1 MEYDFLTDW
10 IAQDEKLSNILIEI
24 RDTGIS
30 VEEQAELLF
39 CKVADLYN
47 LPKMPSDVEYSDEDD
62 TTNEDS
68 DYELTS
74 VFEELGLLK
83 LYCPEEDII
92 TLVLLALY
100 CVRNKINNDIDVVFE
115 KKYGKKNK
123 DCIGIGLRGLNSNV
137 EALLITKGKNWV
149 ELGCVALLKPLR
161 L

>member
-10 IAQDEKLSNILIEI
+10 IAQDEKLSNVLIEI
-24 RDTGIS
+24 RDGEDSI
-30 VEEQAELLF
+30 ENQAEKIF

-47 LPKMPSDVEYSDEDD
+47 LSKMPSDVEYDDEDE
-62 TTNEDS
+62 TINEDS

-100 CVRNKINNDIDVVFE
+100 CVRNKINNDVDVVFE

-123 DCIGIGLRGLNSNV
+123 NCIGIGFRGLNSNV
-137 EALLITKGKNWV
+137 ETLLIYKGDNWV
-149 ELGCVALLKPLR
+149 ELGCIALMGL
-161 L
+161 